1 MRRERL
7 PLPAPVVTVRKPRQ
21 RGPVL
26 SQGLTDSQERF
37 CEAVAEGH
45 SLAEAY
51 RMCYQTNNMA
61 HGTLYNKAC
70 LLYKRSD
77 VRNRVDDIRQK
88 KRDGTLH
95 DSARALD
102 FALTH
107 LQREAT
113 QAEQPAAR
121 IRAIELIMKHHGLLS
136 DVPRDIT
143 DPHAGMT
150 ADMLRQAIQEKLL
163 GALGPVIDDDTG
175 YSEDVDTDDE
185 TGDITDNESYD
196 DVMEQ

>member
-1 MRRERL
+1 MGRERL
-7 PLPAPVVTVRKPRQ
+7 PLPAPLVTVRKRKQ
-21 RGPVL
+21 RGPL
-26 SQGLTDSQERF
+26 LDKGLTDSQERF
-37 CEAVAEGH
+37 CEAVADGH

-51 RMCYQTNNMA
+51 RMCYQTDNMA

-70 LLYKRSD
+70 LLYKRGD
-77 VRNRVDDIRQK
+77 VRDRVEAIREK
-88 KRDGTLH
+88 KRQGTLH

-136 DVPRDIT
+136 DVQRDVT

-150 ADMLRQAIQEKLL
+150 ADMLRQAIQERLL

-175 YSEDVDTDDE
+175 YSDSLDNDHETD
-185 TGDITDNESYD
+185 DITDNELED
-196 DVMEQ
+196 ETMEQ

>member
-1 MRRERL
+1 MGRNRL
-7 PLPAPVVTVRKPRQ
+7 PLPAPLVTVRKPKQ
-21 RGPVL
+21 RGPL
-26 SQGLTDSQERF
+26 LAQGLTDSQQRF

-51 RMCYQTNNMA
+51 RMCYQTDNMA

-70 LLYKRSD
+70 LLYKRGD
-77 VRNRVDDIRQK
+77 VREMVENIRHR
-88 KRDGTLH
+88 KREGTLH

-163 GALGPVIDDDTG
+163 TALGPVIDDDTDDT
-175 YSEDVDTDDE
+175 ETIDVTNDE
-185 TGDITDNESYD
+185 SDMGDE
-196 DVMEQ
+196 

>member
-7 PLPAPVVTVRKPRQ
+7 PLPAPMVTVRKRKQ

-37 CEAVAEGH
+37 AEAVAEGH

-51 RMCYQTNNMA
+51 RMCYQTDNMA

-77 VRNRVDDIRQK
+77 VRNRVEYIRQK

-95 DSARALD
+95 DASRALD

-163 GALGPVIDDDTG
+163 SALGPVIDDDTLT
-175 YSEDVDTDDE
+175 DDTDDE
-185 TGDITDNESYD
+185 TIDVTDDESELMMDDESNE
-196 DVMEQ
+196 

>member
-1 MRRERL
+1 MGRERL
-7 PLPAPVVTVRKPRQ
+7 PLPAPLVTVRKRKQ
-21 RGPVL
+21 RGPL
-26 SQGLTDSQERF
+26 LDKGLTDSQERF

-51 RMCYQTNNMA
+51 RMCYQTDNMA

-77 VRNRVDDIRQK
+77 VRDRVEHIRQK
-88 KRDGTLH
+88 KREGTLH

-136 DVPRDIT
+136 DVPRDIP
-143 DPHAGMT
+143 DPHVGMT
-150 ADMLRQAIQEKLL
+150 ADMLRKAIQERLL
-163 GALGPVIDDDTG
+163 SALGPVIDDDTG
-175 YSEDVDTDDE
+175 YSDSLDNDHETD
-185 TGDITDNESYD
+185 DITDNELED
-196 DVMEQ
+196 ETMEQ

>member
-1 MRRERL
+1 MGRNRL
-7 PLPAPVVTVRKPRQ
+7 PLPAPLVTVRKPKQ
-21 RGPVL
+21 RGPL
-26 SQGLTDSQERF
+26 LAQGLTDSQQKF
-37 CEAVAEGH
+37 CEAVADGH

-51 RMCYQTNNMA
+51 RMCYQTDNMA

-70 LLYKRSD
+70 LLYKRGD
-77 VRNRVDDIRQK
+77 VRDMVENIRHR
-88 KRDGTLH
+88 KREGTLH

-163 GALGPVIDDDTG
+163 TALGPVIDDDT
-175 YSEDVDTDDE
+175 DDDE
-185 TGDITDNESYD
+185 TIDVTEDESDID
-196 DVMEQ
+196 DME

>member
-1 MRRERL
+1 MGRQRL
-7 PLPAPVVTVRKPRQ
+7 PLPAPLVTVRKPKQ
-21 RGPVL
+21 RGPL
-26 SQGLTDSQERF
+26 LAQGLTDSQQRF
-37 CEAVAEGH
+37 CEAVADGH

-51 RMCYQTNNMA
+51 RMCYQTDNMA

-70 LLYKRSD
+70 LLYKRGD
-77 VRNRVDDIRQK
+77 VREMVENIRHR
-88 KRDGTLH
+88 KREGTLH

-150 ADMLRQAIQEKLL
+150 ADMLRQAIQERLL
-163 GALGPVIDDDTG
+163 GALGPVIDDDTDDI
-175 YSEDVDTDDE
+175 ETIDVTDDE
-185 TGDITDNESYD
+185 SYMGDE
-196 DVMEQ
+196 EQ

>member
-1 MRRERL
+1 MGRNRL
-7 PLPAPVVTVRKPRQ
+7 PLPAPLVTVRKHKQ
-21 RGPVL
+21 RGPL
-26 SQGLTDSQERF
+26 LAQGLTDSQQRF
-37 CEAVAEGH
+37 CEAVADGH

-51 RMCYQTNNMA
+51 RMCYQTDNMA

-70 LLYKRSD
+70 LLYKRGD
-77 VRNRVDDIRQK
+77 VREMVETIRHR
-88 KRDGTLH
+88 KREGTLH
-95 DSARALD
+95 DSRRALD

-163 GALGPVIDDDTG
+163 TALGPVIDDDTDDI
-175 YSEDVDTDDE
+175 ETIDVTDDE
-185 TGDITDNESYD
+185 SDMGDE
-196 DVMEQ
+196 EQ

>member
-1 MRRERL
+1 MGRNRL
-7 PLPAPVVTVRKPRQ
+7 PLPAPLMTVRKPKQ
-21 RGPVL
+21 RGPL
-26 SQGLTDSQERF
+26 LAQGLTDSQQKF
-37 CEAVAEGH
+37 CEAVADGH

-51 RMCYQTNNMA
+51 RMCYQTDNMA

-70 LLYKRSD
+70 LLYKRGD
-77 VRNRVDDIRQK
+77 VRDMVENIRHR
-88 KRDGTLH
+88 KREGTLH

-163 GALGPVIDDDTG
+163 TALGPVIDDDTDDT
-175 YSEDVDTDDE
+175 ETIDVTDDE
-185 TGDITDNESYD
+185 SDID
-196 DVMEQ
+196 DME

>member
-1 MRRERL
+1 MGRNRL
-7 PLPAPVVTVRKPRQ
+7 PLPAPLVTVRKPKQ
-21 RGPVL
+21 RGPL
-26 SQGLTDSQERF
+26 LAQGLTDSQQRF

-51 RMCYQTNNMA
+51 RMCYQTDNMA

-70 LLYKRSD
+70 LLYKRGD
-77 VRNRVDDIRQK
+77 VREMVENIRHR
-88 KRDGTLH
+88 KREGTLH

-163 GALGPVIDDDTG
+163 TALGPVIDDDTDDTETIDVT
-175 YSEDVDTDDE
+175 EDESDMGDE
-185 TGDITDNESYD
+185 
-196 DVMEQ
+196 EQ

>member
-1 MRRERL
+1 MGRNRL
-7 PLPAPVVTVRKPRQ
+7 PLPAPLVTVRKPKQ
-21 RGPVL
+21 RGPL
-26 SQGLTDSQERF
+26 LAQGLTDSQQKF

-51 RMCYQTNNMA
+51 RMCYQTDNMA

-70 LLYKRSD
+70 LLYKRGD
-77 VRNRVDDIRQK
+77 VREMVENIRHR
-88 KRDGTLH
+88 KREGTLH

-163 GALGPVIDDDTG
+163 TALGPVIDDDTDDT
-175 YSEDVDTDDE
+175 ETIDVTDDE
-185 TGDITDNESYD
+185 SDID
-196 DVMEQ
+196 DME

>member
-1 MRRERL
+1 MGRNRL
-7 PLPAPVVTVRKPRQ
+7 PLPAPLVTVRKPKQ
-21 RGPVL
+21 RGPL
-26 SQGLTDSQERF
+26 LAQGLTDSQQKF
-37 CEAVAEGH
+37 CEAVADGH

-51 RMCYQTNNMA
+51 RMCYQTDNMA

-70 LLYKRSD
+70 LLYKRGD
-77 VRNRVDDIRQK
+77 VRDMVENIRHR
-88 KRDGTLH
+88 KREGTLH

-163 GALGPVIDDDTG
+163 TALGPVIDDDTDDT
-175 YSEDVDTDDE
+175 ETIDVTDDE
-185 TGDITDNESYD
+185 SDID
-196 DVMEQ
+196 DME

>member
-1 MRRERL
+1 MGRNRL
-7 PLPAPVVTVRKPRQ
+7 PLPAPLVTVRKPKQ
-21 RGPVL
+21 RGPL
-26 SQGLTDSQERF
+26 LAQGLTDSQQKF

-51 RMCYQTNNMA
+51 RMCYQTDNMA

-70 LLYKRSD
+70 LLYKRGD
-77 VRNRVDDIRQK
+77 VRDMVENIRHR
-88 KRDGTLH
+88 KREGTLH

-163 GALGPVIDDDTG
+163 TALGPVIDDDTDDT
-175 YSEDVDTDDE
+175 ETIDVTDDE
-185 TGDITDNESYD
+185 SDID
-196 DVMEQ
+196 DME

>member
-1 MRRERL
+1 
-7 PLPAPVVTVRKPRQ
+7 
-21 RGPVL
+21 
-26 SQGLTDSQERF
+26 
-37 CEAVAEGH
+37 
-45 SLAEAY
+45 
-51 RMCYQTNNMA
+51 MCYQTDNMA

-70 LLYKRSD
+70 LLYKRGD
-77 VRNRVDDIRQK
+77 VREMVENIRHR
-88 KRDGTLH
+88 KREGTLH

-150 ADMLRQAIQEKLL
+150 ADMLRQAIQERLL
-163 GALGPVIDDDTG
+163 GALGPVIDDDTDDI
-175 YSEDVDTDDE
+175 ETIDVTDDE
-185 TGDITDNESYD
+185 SYMGDE
-196 DVMEQ
+196 EQ